1 MSLSLATSTLER
13 PVQCLA
19 HLPHLLKLSG
29 RVATAGAPGSSGLES
44 GLVARIR
51 APDQSVTRYPLRV
64 GADLLP
70 WEVTRGPLVLDHD
83 SATHARALLSDLMSD
98 DGSLPEWR
106 GTWIHA
112 QSPNA
117 NPNPNW
123 RVERGDVDTCSKPSC
138 GCAMAPGT
146 GPDCSK

>member
-1 MSLSLATSTLER
+1 M
-13 PVQCLA
+13 
-19 HLPHLLKLSG
+19 
-29 RVATAGAPGSSGLES
+29 
-44 GLVARIR
+44 ARIR

-70 WEVTRGPLVLDHD
+70 WEVTPGPLVLDHDSATHALVLDHD

-146 GPDCSK
+146 GRDCSK